1 MKKIRLLLL
10 VSIFFACKQSTSDD
24 VQAMNSPMIQA
35 VKKIKIAKDSLE
47 LSNNVRKQYLHEGYN
62 ELKRFESD
70 STYLKNLSQISMVGY
85 RLKDSLFFREI
96 NQELSNLALNSEN
109 FKILGEAQWDM
120 AAFFRYYDVIDSCY
134 YEYQLAHQSFN
145 RLPSDSLSEYSK
157 ARMLYGMARAQKD
170 LKDYLGGESNATKA
184 IKIFDELDNERSL
197 YDSYNLMG
205 IISSG
210 QNNEEKALEYF
221 QKAGSYLEKIDN
233 NRLKWQ
239 NQNNIAHTLVRKEDY
254 NKAIDAYEVLFKE
267 PEFKKTNPSLY
278 GIALVSHTR
287 SRFKIGE
294 ISKDLNQRYLE
305 AIKIYNDID
314 ETRDM
319 GRTKQY
325 LAELLVAQNKR
336 DTAIVL
342 AREAN
347 EFAKETQNNDRR
359 LEVLKS
365 LTTMDPNNALAYST
379 DYYNLAE
386 QIKEE
391 ERAKRDK
398 FARVRLETDQII
410 EENEVLSRQ
419 KQIWIGVA
427 LGLIL
432 LGISLFTIIAQRV
445 SNNRLKFQQK
455 QQESN
460 QEIYNLML
468 AQQGKFEEGKKLE
481 QKRISEEL
489 HDGVLGEMLGIRLVL
504 TGLNEM
510 ADEKSVEQRA
520 ELIEK
525 LRDTEEEIRTI
536 SHELNNASYQKIH
549 NFIVS
554 LEDMI
559 NSIGASSGI
568 TCSFTYDSLM
578 EWDSLEGDIKINAYR
593 IVQESLQNC
602 VKHAKCKNAHVNF
615 ECEENTLKLS
625 IKDDGV
631 GFDINKGKRGIGLRN
646 IISRVKKVDG
656 VLNIDSKKGK
666 GTTIRVGIPLN
677 YTKKTDI
684 LEDLE
689 LKQTIK
695 A

>member
-1 MKKIRLLLL
+1 M
-10 VSIFFACKQSTSDD
+10 Q
-24 VQAMNSPMIQA
+24 
-35 VKKIKIAKDSLE
+35 VKDSSMTQVMEKVRIAKDSIE
-47 LSNNVRKQYLHEGYN
+47 LPMETRKEYLRNGYQ
-62 ELKRFESD
+62 LLQKYAGD
-70 STYLKNLSQISMVGY
+70 STYLKNLSQISIAGY
-85 RLKDSLFFREI
+85 RLKDSLFYRNI
-96 NQELSNLALNSEN
+96 YNELSSRAAESEN
-109 FKILGEAQWDM
+109 YMILGEAHWDM
-120 AAFFRYYDVIDSCY
+120 ASFLKSYRVIDSSY
-134 YEYQLAHQSFN
+134 YYHQLAYQSFDN
-145 RLPSDSLSEYSK
+145 LTTNSSSEYLK
-157 ARMLYGMARAQKD
+157 ARMLYGMAQAQND
-170 LKDYLGGESNATKA
+170 LKDYLGAESNTTKA
-184 IKIFDELDNERSL
+184 IKIFDELKDNQQL
-197 YDSYNLMG
+197 YGCYTLLGS
-205 IISSG
+205 IQSG
-210 QNNEEKALEYF
+210 LKKEEKALEYY
-221 QKAGSYLEKIDN
+221 QKAGNYLKSLSNDN
-233 NRLKWQ
+233 FKWI
-239 NQNNIAHTLVRKEDY
+239 NNNNIALTYLRKEDY
-254 NKAIDAYEVLFKE
+254 KSAIKAYEELFSETGFKQQR
-267 PEFKKTNPSLY
+267 PELY
-278 GIALVSHTR
+278 GKALVSHTY
-287 SRFKIGE
+287 SRFKLGE
-294 ISKDLNQRYLE
+294 NNEELNQKYLQ
-305 AIKIYNDID
+305 AIKLYTDID
-314 ETRDM
+314 RTEDL
-319 GRTKQY
+319 GRAKQY
-325 LAELLVAQNKR
+325 LAELLVAQGKR
-336 DTAIVL
+336 GEAVIL
-342 AREAN
+342 AQEAN
-347 EFAKETQNNDRR
+347 LFAEETQNNDRR
-359 LEVLKS
+359 LEVLKW
-365 LTTMDPNNALAYST
+365 LTTMDPKNALAYST
-379 DYYNLAE
+379 DYYNLSE
-386 QIKEE
+386 QLKEE

-419 KQIWIGVA
+419 KQIWIGVT

-432 LGISLFTIIAQRV
+432 LGIALMTIISQRI

-510 ADEKSVEQRA
+510 IDEKSMEQRA

-525 LRDTEEEIRTI
+525 LRETEEEIRTI

-559 NSIGASSGI
+559 TSIGASSGI
-568 TCSFTYDSLM
+568 TCSFTYDSLV

-602 VKHAKCKNAHVNF
+602 VKHAKCKNAQVNF
-615 ECEENTLKLS
+615 DYQENALKLS

-646 IISRVKKVDG
+646 IISRVKKVNGTLD
-656 VLNIDSKKGK
+656 IKSKKGK
-666 GTTIRVGIPLN
+666 GTTIKVNIPAN
-677 YTKKTDI
+677 YTNQTDI

>member
-1 MKKIRLLLL
+1 
-10 VSIFFACKQSTSDD
+10 
-24 VQAMNSPMIQA
+24 
-35 VKKIKIAKDSLE
+35 
-47 LSNNVRKQYLHEGYN
+47 
-62 ELKRFESD
+62 
-70 STYLKNLSQISMVGY
+70 
-85 RLKDSLFFREI
+85 
-96 NQELSNLALNSEN
+96 
-109 FKILGEAQWDM
+109 
-120 AAFFRYYDVIDSCY
+120 
-134 YEYQLAHQSFN
+134 
-145 RLPSDSLSEYSK
+145 
-157 ARMLYGMARAQKD
+157 
-170 LKDYLGGESNATKA
+170 
-184 IKIFDELDNERSL
+184 IKIFTELNDNRRL
-197 YDSYNLMG
+197 YSSYTLLG
-205 IISSG
+205 SIQSG
-210 QNNEEKALEYF
+210 LKKEEKALEYY
-221 QKAGSYLEKIDN
+221 QKAGNYLKSLSNDN
-233 NRLKWQ
+233 FKWI
-239 NQNNIAHTLVRKEDY
+239 NNNNIALTYLRKEDY
-254 NKAIDAYEVLFKE
+254 KSAIKAYEELFSETGFKQQR
-267 PEFKKTNPSLY
+267 PELY
-278 GIALVSHTR
+278 GKALVSHTY
-287 SRFKIGE
+287 SRFKLGE
-294 ISKDLNQRYLE
+294 NNEELNQKYLQ
-305 AIKIYNDID
+305 AIKLYTDID
-314 ETRDM
+314 RTEDL
-319 GRTKQY
+319 GRAKQY
-325 LAELLVAQNKR
+325 LAELLVAQGKR
-336 DTAIVL
+336 GEAVIL
-342 AREAN
+342 AQEAN
-347 EFAKETQNNDRR
+347 LFAEETQNNDRR
-359 LEVLKS
+359 LEVLKW
-365 LTTMDPNNALAYST
+365 LTTMDPKNALAYST
-379 DYYNLAE
+379 DYYNLSE
-386 QIKEE
+386 QLKEE

-419 KQIWIGVA
+419 KQIWIGVT

-432 LGISLFTIIAQRV
+432 LGIALMTIISQRI

-510 ADEKSVEQRA
+510 IDEKSMEQRA

-525 LRDTEEEIRTI
+525 LRETEEEIRTI

-559 NSIGASSGI
+559 TSIGASSGI
-568 TCSFTYDSLM
+568 TCSFTYDSLV

-602 VKHAKCKNAHVNF
+602 VKHAKCKNAQVNF
-615 ECEENTLKLS
+615 DYQENALKLS

-646 IISRVKKVDG
+646 IISRVKKVNGTLD
-656 VLNIDSKKGK
+656 IKSKKGK
-666 GTTIRVGIPLN
+666 GTTIKVNIPAN
-677 YTKKTDI
+677 YTNQTDI

>member
-1 MKKIRLLLL
+1 MQ
-10 VSIFFACKQSTSDD
+10 VGNSSITH
-24 VQAMNSPMIQA
+24 AMEQ
-35 VKKIKIAKDSLE
+35 VRIAKDSTE
-47 LSNNVRKQYLHEGYN
+47 LPIDTRRGYLRKGYQLLKQHEN
-62 ELKRFESD
+62 D
-70 STYLKNLSQISMVGY
+70 STYLKNLSQVSIAGY
-85 RLKDSLFFREI
+85 RLKDSLFYRKI
-96 NQELSNLALNSEN
+96 YKELSSRAMKSDNYQ
-109 FKILGEAQWDM
+109 ILGEAHWDM
-120 AAFFRYYDVIDSCY
+120 AAFLKSYLVIDSAY
-134 YEYQLAHQSFN
+134 YYHQLAYQSFDK
-145 RLPSDSLSEYSK
+145 LPSSK
-157 ARMLYGMARAQKD
+157 SSDNLRARMLYSMARAQDD
-170 LKDYLGGESNATKA
+170 LKDYLGAESNISKA
-184 IKIFDELDNERSL
+184 IKIFAEQENNLWLYASYGALASIQSGFKNE
-197 YDSYNLMG
+197 D
-205 IISSG
+205 
-210 QNNEEKALEYF
+210 KAIEYL
-221 QKAGSYLEKIDN
+221 QIAGKYLEPLNDAN
-233 NRLKWQ
+233 LVRQ
-239 NQNNIAHTLVRKEDY
+239 NKNNIAIKYLRKEDY
-254 NKAIDAYEVLFKE
+254 ESALQAYDELLNDSD
-267 PEFKKTNPSLY
+267 FKKNDIELY
-278 GIALVSHTR
+278 SKALVSHTYA
-287 SRFKIGE
+287 RFKLGE
-294 ISKDLNQRYLE
+294 TNEELNQKYLQAINTFIEIDKTKDLGW
-305 AIKIYNDID
+305 A
-314 ETRDM
+314 
-319 GRTKQY
+319 KQK
-325 LAELLVAQNKR
+325 LAELLLAQGKQNE
-336 DTAIVL
+336 AVEL
-342 AREAN
+342 AKEVKQ
-347 EFAKETQNNDRR
+347 FAEETQNNERR
-359 LEVLKS
+359 LEVLKF
-365 LTTMDPNNALAYST
+365 LTEIDSENAVAYST
-379 DYYNLAE
+379 AYYDLSE
-386 QIKEE
+386 QLKEE

-419 KQIWIGVA
+419 KQIWIGVT

-432 LGISLFTIIAQRV
+432 LGIALMTIISQRI

-510 ADEKSVEQRA
+510 VDEKSMEQRA

-525 LRDTEEEIRTI
+525 LRETEEEIRTI

-568 TCSFTYDSLM
+568 TCSFTYDSLV

-602 VKHAKCKNAHVNF
+602 VKHAKCRNAHVNF
-615 ECEENTLKLS
+615 EYEENILKLS

-646 IISRVKKVDG
+646 IISRVKKVNGTLD
-656 VLNIDSKKGK
+656 IKSKKGK
-666 GTTIRVGIPLN
+666 GTTIKVNIPAN
-677 YTKKTDI
+677 YTNQTDI

>member
-1 MKKIRLLLL
+1 MEQVR
-10 VSIFFACKQSTSDD
+10 
-24 VQAMNSPMIQA
+24 
-35 VKKIKIAKDSLE
+35 IAKDSTE
-47 LSNNVRKQYLHEGYN
+47 LPIDVRIDYLRKGYQSLKQHEN
-62 ELKRFESD
+62 D
-70 STYLKNLSQISMVGY
+70 STYLKNLSQISITGY
-85 RLKDSLFFREI
+85 RLKDSLFYRNI
-96 NQELSNLALNSEN
+96 YRELSSRAMKSEN
-109 FKILGEAQWDM
+109 YQILGEAHWDM
-120 AAFFRYYDVIDSCY
+120 ASFLKSYLVIDSAY
-134 YEYQLAHQSFN
+134 YYHQLAHQSFDE
-145 RLPSDSLSEYSK
+145 LPSSTSSDNLK
-157 ARMLYGMARAQKD
+157 ARMLYGMARAQDD
-170 LKDYLGGESNATKA
+170 LKDYLGAESNVSKA
-184 IKIFDELDNERSL
+184 IKIFAEQNDDYWLSA
-197 YDSYNLMG
+197 SYNLLAS
-205 IISSG
+205 IQSG
-210 QNNEEKALEYF
+210 FKNEDKTREYLKKAGGYLESLNNENLVWINKNNLANSYLREKDYESAIQAYKPLLQNNEFKQQDPELYSKALV
-221 QKAGSYLEKIDN
+221 G
-233 NRLKWQ
+233 
-239 NQNNIAHTLVRKEDY
+239 HTY
-254 NKAIDAYEVLFKE
+254 A
-267 PEFKKTNPSLY
+267 
-278 GIALVSHTR
+278 
-287 SRFKIGE
+287 RFKLGE
-294 ISKDLNQRYLE
+294 TDEELNLKYLQ
-305 AIKIYNDID
+305 AINTFIEID
-314 ETRDM
+314 EPQDLGWARQ
-319 GRTKQY
+319 K
-325 LAELLVAQNKR
+325 LAELLLAQGKK
-336 DTAIVL
+336 D
-342 AREAN
+342 EAVKL
-347 EFAKETQNNDRR
+347 AKEVKQFAEQTQNNDRR
-359 LEVLKS
+359 LEVLKF
-365 LTTMDPNNALAYST
+365 LTEIDAKNAVAYST
-379 DYYNLAE
+379 AYYDLSE
-386 QIKEE
+386 QLKEE

-432 LGISLFTIIAQRV
+432 LGIALFTIISQRI

-489 HDGVLGEMLGIRLVL
+489 HDGVLGQMLGIRLVL

-510 ADEKSVEQRA
+510 VDEKSVEQRS
-520 ELIEK
+520 EFIEK
-525 LRDTEEEIRTI
+525 LRETEEEIRTI
-536 SHELNNASYQKIH
+536 SHELNNASYQKIY

-568 TCSFTYDSLM
+568 TCSFTYDSLV

-615 ECEENTLKLS
+615 ECKENMLQLS

-646 IISRVKKVDG
+646 IISRVKKVNGTLD
-656 VLNIDSKKGK
+656 IKSKKGK
-666 GTTIRVGIPLN
+666 GTTIKVNIPVN
-677 YTKKTDI
+677 YTNQTDI